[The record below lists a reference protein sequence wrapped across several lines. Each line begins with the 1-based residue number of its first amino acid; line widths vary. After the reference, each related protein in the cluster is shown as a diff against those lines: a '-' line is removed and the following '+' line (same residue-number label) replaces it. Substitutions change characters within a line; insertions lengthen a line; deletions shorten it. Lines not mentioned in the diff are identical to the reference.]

1 MPAATLVALATPPC
15 DAYRGPV
22 SWDASVT
29 NPHREKRR
37 SGVRLGPASR
47 SGGWDIVS
55 AHLLRIVFVEHHGA
69 ARPVLDDVSALV
81 PSRLSFAG
89 SQQGELETKVFR
101 NSFRNLSRGSQL
113 SAHIEWKLIR
123 RLLSKLDGSM
133 KAY

>member
-15 DAYRGPV
+15 DGEVCGMRQLRIRIAK
-22 SWDASVT
+22 SVV
-29 NPHREKRR
+29 R

-89 SQQGELETKVFR
+89 SQQRGTCYFR
-101 NSFRNLSRGSQL
+101 LTPLFPTRFTTVCTYRMESN
-113 SAHIEWKLIR
+113 
-123 RLLSKLDGSM
+123 
-133 KAY
+133 

>member
-15 DAYRGPV
+15 DAYTERFRGMGQLRIRI
-22 SWDASVT
+22 AKSVV
-29 NPHREKRR
+29 R
-37 SGVRLGPASR
+37 SGVSLGPASR

-89 SQQGELETKVFR
+89 SQQRGTCYFR
-101 NSFRNLSRGSQL
+101 LTPLFPTRFTTVCTYRMESN
-113 SAHIEWKLIR
+113 
-123 RLLSKLDGSM
+123 
-133 KAY
+133 